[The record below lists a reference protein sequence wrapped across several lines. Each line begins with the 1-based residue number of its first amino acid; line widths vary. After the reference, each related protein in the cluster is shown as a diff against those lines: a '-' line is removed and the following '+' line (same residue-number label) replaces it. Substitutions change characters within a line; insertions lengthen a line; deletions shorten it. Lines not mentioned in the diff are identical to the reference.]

1 MATRK
6 VAPGAISAAVQT
18 LVGKMPDGT
27 ETPVNPW
34 VVNGID
40 LAPVIDPMKVAVAT
54 EVEASGKW
62 VKVGDKL
69 YLQGVRIHMIAKKGG
84 DPEMIDRV
92 KRIVRLGFTQRIQ
105 DLLAVPK
112 SLVPDLSEA
121 ERAERVYW
129 RDDRTNAMLK
139 RVREYVARAEREG
152 VDRGP
157 GERKNLEEQIQAW
170 VKEHKDKVRKADADK
185 LTFDVPEML
194 DWLDNCPV

>member
-27 ETPVNPW
+27 ETPINPW
-34 VVNGID
+34 LVKGID
-40 LAPVIDPMKVAVAT
+40 LTPLLDPMQGAVSAEVA
-54 EVEASGKW
+54 ASARW
-62 VKVGDKL
+62 VSVGDKA
-69 YLQGVRIHMIAKKGG
+69 YMAGIRSEMIAKKGG
-84 DPEMIDRV
+84 DPEVIERM
-92 KRIVRLGFTQRIQ
+92 KRLIWTGYTQRVQ

-121 ERAERVYW
+121 ERAERIYW
-129 RDDRTNAMLK
+129 RDNRTNVMFK

-157 GERKNLEEQIQAW
+157 GERRTLAQQIEGWVEEMRTRI
-170 VKEHKDKVRKADADK
+170 KKADADK
-185 LTFDVPEML
+185 LDFDVPEML